1 MKGIPRFD
9 IVLPPSGRAAESAC
23 PGNYHNFGLKI
34 LLNRESFNGAWAA
47 NVSTLRAHAARGRA
61 AKFRGTLTGGRL
73 ILKFRGRLCY
83 TPSHAKKEFSEQR
96 HGGAGADDL
105 RARTGSEHEEGDR
118 AHH

>member
-1 MKGIPRFD
+1 MKGMPRFD

-47 NVSTLRAHAARGRA
+47 NVSTLRVPCGAQAV
-61 AKFRGTLTGGRL
+61 KFRGASTGGRL

-83 TPSHAKKEFSEQR
+83 TSSHAKKEFSEQR

-105 RARTGSEHEEGDR
+105 RARTGSEHEEGDC